1 MAAPFPPPRHDRVV
15 VVRRHEHAPRL
26 GRDARGERRP
36 VVLHPVVEDD
46 LGAVPA
52 GRLHLQRGRVGRH
65 ADDGARADHAR
76 RQGDALSVVA
86 RRVRDDA
93 ARAVGVGERAELVER
108 AADLEGSRALEVL
121 ALEEHAVAA
130 RVVERLRRDG
140 RGAVD
145 PIAEPPRVPLLVR
158 VREELTKAAADPEVR
173 ALVVRIDSAG
183 GTVTASDVIYRE
195 LVLFKR
201 ETGRPVVAVM
211 LDVAASGGYYV
222 ALAADTIIAHPTSV
236 TGSIGVLMVTL
247 SAEGL
252 LQKLGLSTTTIKSA
266 ERKDMGSPLRA
277 LTDEERRI
285 FQSVIDSLY
294 GQFVE
299 KLAESRRLGLET
311 ARKVADGRIYTAQ
324 QALDLKL
331 IDRIGYMPDAIEA
344 AKRVIGVEEARIVVY
359 RRPREYRATYYAR
372 SEAPAAA
379 VESSLARLGAALGA
393 GPRFLYFW
401 WP

>member
-1 MAAPFPPPRHDRVV
+1 MPNAEAALTTARLYTHPMRRLPALALVPLLAACSLISLDLTPRIEPLREQTVEGRGRAKILLLDISGFLSDEGGPPSLVIGGPTPPR
-15 VVRRHEHAPRL
+15 A
-26 GRDARGERRP
+26 
-36 VVLHPVVEDD
+36 
-46 LGAVPA
+46 
-52 GRLHLQRGRVGRH
+52 
-65 ADDGARADHAR
+65 
-76 RQGDALSVVA
+76 
-86 RRVRDDA
+86 
-93 ARAVGVGERAELVER
+93 
-108 AADLEGSRALEVL
+108 
-121 ALEEHAVAA
+121 
-130 RVVERLRRDG
+130 
-140 RGAVD
+140 
-145 PIAEPPRVPLLVR
+145 PLLVR
-158 VREELTKAAADPEVR
+158 VREERT
-173 ALVVRIDSAG
+173 
-183 GTVTASDVIYRE
+183 
-195 LVLFKR
+195 
-201 ETGRPVVAVM
+201 
-211 LDVAASGGYYV
+211 
-222 ALAADTIIAHPTSV
+222 
-236 TGSIGVLMVTL
+236 
-247 SAEGL
+247 
-252 LQKLGLSTTTIKSA
+252 
-266 ERKDMGSPLRA
+266 
-277 LTDEERRI
+277 I